1 METTTLWHRKMF
13 KKFEFKDLKKTDQK
27 SDLKNIRML
36 ITSMYM
42 LLGSPG
48 MMATGG

>member
-1 METTTLWHRKMF
+1 MF

-27 SDLKNIRML
+27 SDLKNIRMI

>member
-1 METTTLWHRKMF
+1 MF